1 MARAE
6 DIVAYA
12 SAELGY
18 KENPPGSNRTKYG
31 AWYGL
36 DGQPWCMMFVQ
47 CVFHKAGAEDLLP
60 LKTVSCG
67 ALRAA
72 AQRAGL
78 WITGDYRPGD
88 IVIFDFPG
96 GAATDHCG
104 IVTGVSSNYVYTI
117 EGNTSTGNDSNGGS
131 VMRRTRG
138 LSVVLGAVRPKYE
151 EDDMNIDVEKLTD
164 AQLIRLAERMQK
176 ALESR
181 PISDAL
187 AAELEEAKA
196 AGITDGAAPNRFCT
210 RAQAAVMVARGMK
223 KE

>member
-1 MARAE
+1 MARAA
-6 DIVAYA
+6 DVIACA
-12 SAELGY
+12 AAELGCR
-18 KENPPGSNRTKYG
+18 EDPPGSNRTKYG

-47 CVFHKAGAEDLLP
+47 WVFRKASAEDLLP
-60 LKTVSCG
+60 LKTASCG
-67 ALRAA
+67 VLRGA

-78 WITGDYRPGD
+78 WVTGDYRPGD

-96 GAATDHCG
+96 GARTDHCG
-104 IVTGVSSNYVYTI
+104 IVTSVSSNYVHTI
-117 EGNTSTGNDSNGGS
+117 EGNTSASDDSNGGT

-138 LSVVLGAVRPKYE
+138 LSQVLGAVRPRYE
-151 EDDMNIDVEKLTD
+151 EEDSMDVEKLTD

-181 PISDAL
+181 PISTAL
-187 AAELEEAKA
+187 AEELEEAKA

-223 KE
+223 KD